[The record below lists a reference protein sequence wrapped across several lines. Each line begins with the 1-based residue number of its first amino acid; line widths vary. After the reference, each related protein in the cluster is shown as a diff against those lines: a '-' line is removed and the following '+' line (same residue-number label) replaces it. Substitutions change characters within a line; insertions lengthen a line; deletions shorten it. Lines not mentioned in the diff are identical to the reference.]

1 MNSFQIQLTHDIRKI
16 RKSTSLLVFADKT
29 SNIYE
34 MPLEEYNQLLKENIL
49 KHTNMVHQS
58 QKHQLT
64 LRQNI

>member
-1 MNSFQIQLTHDIRKI
+1 MNSFQIQPTHDIRKI
-16 RKSTSLLVFADKT
+16 RKSTSLLVSADKT

-49 KHTNMVHQS
+49 KHTNMVHQI